1 MLTVLLKKQW
11 LEMTASLRRSSVTGR
26 VRTGWKAAVFLVL
39 AACVVLLVMGSVGAL
54 AALICQPLSDAGLD
68 WLYFALMGA
77 GALLAGVLGGGF
89 TAYGILYCARDNE
102 QLLALPIPPG
112 LILAARMASVW
123 LLGAGY
129 LAVIL
134 LPAYAVYF
142 ALGAHPAAA
151 ALALLPVT
159 ALLACLTL
167 AGSCLVGWAAA
178 VAAGS
183 RAARY
188 KAVLSLFYAA
198 LILVLAFG
206 SQFAVGKGMLWL
218 MTHLDQAASGLRAD
232 AQALYLL
239 GRASLGDLPALGIL
253 AAVSLG
259 AAGAAWL
266 ALRRS
271 YLRIMTTRRGG
282 PRAVYQEKPA
292 RAHSVRAALL
302 ARELR
307 RLAGCTSYMVN
318 GLLGSLLLAA
328 AAVAAVWKAGLLRG
342 ALALLPGPAALGP
355 ALACVSVC
363 SLASMNLLT
372 PPSVSLEG
380 GTLWLIRSLPVS
392 PWQALRAKLDLHMA
406 LTLPPALAAAVC
418 LLWAV
423 GSGPAGALLALAA
436 VWLYTLLSGALGLVL
451 GLKLP
456 NLHWTS
462 ETAAVKQSAA
472 PVLAL
477 FANWAVLALLAGLWW
492 LARAPLGAL
501 GGLAACCAVLA
512 ACCAGTLA
520 WLRRGGARAWQRL

>member
-1 MLTVLLKKQW
+1 
-11 LEMTASLRRSSVTGR
+11 
-26 VRTGWKAAVFLVL
+26 
-39 AACVVLLVMGSVGAL
+39 
-54 AALICQPLSDAGLD
+54 
-68 WLYFALMGA
+68 
-77 GALLAGVLGGGF
+77 
-89 TAYGILYCARDNE
+89 
-102 QLLALPIPPG
+102 IPPG

-134 LPAYAVYF
+134 LPAYAVYV

-167 AGSCLVGWAAA
+167 AGSCLVGWLAA
-178 VAAGS
+178 VAGS
-183 RAARY
+183 RITRY
-188 KAVLSLFYAA
+188 KAVLSLFYGA

-307 RLAGCTSYMVN
+307 RLAGCTRYMVN

-328 AAVAAVWKAGLLRG
+328 AEIG
-342 ALALLPGPAALGP
+342 
-355 ALACVSVC
+355 
-363 SLASMNLLT
+363 
-372 PPSVSLEG
+372 
-380 GTLWLIRSLPVS
+380 
-392 PWQALRAKLDLHMA
+392 RAH
-406 LTLPPALAAAVC
+406 
-418 LLWAV
+418 
-423 GSGPAGALLALAA
+423 
-436 VWLYTLLSGALGLVL
+436 
-451 GLKLP
+451 
-456 NLHWTS
+456 
-462 ETAAVKQSAA
+462 
-472 PVLAL
+472 
-477 FANWAVLALLAGLWW
+477 
-492 LARAPLGAL
+492 
-501 GGLAACCAVLA
+501 
-512 ACCAGTLA
+512 
-520 WLRRGGARAWQRL
+520 